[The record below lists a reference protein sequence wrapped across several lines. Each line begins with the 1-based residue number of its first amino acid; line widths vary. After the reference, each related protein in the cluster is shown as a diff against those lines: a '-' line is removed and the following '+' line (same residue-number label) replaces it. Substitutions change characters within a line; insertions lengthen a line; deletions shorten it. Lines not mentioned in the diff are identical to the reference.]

1 MDHLVDMRAGDL
13 VQVMSQQGGERRI
26 DVEQALLVG
35 VSIGIGLRANRNRYL
50 SPFSAPPS
58 AGAGVPDVRAPHL
71 SVAGSAR
78 AATAG
83 QVRHQGRTG
92 PVPGRAGAGAVPAR
106 TSWRRQAMH
115 VRVDAP
121 KGGRRAA
128 GRHRYQLIG
137 DAR

>member
-1 MDHLVDMRAGDL
+1 MDVRAGDL

-83 QVRHQGRTG
+83 QVRHQGVPFAE
-92 PVPGRAGAGAVPAR
+92 PVRFPVALVRGRSQRGRHG
-106 TSWRRQAMH
+106 
-115 VRVDAP
+115 
-121 KGGRRAA
+121 GGRRCMSGSTRPRGA
-128 GRHRYQLIG
+128 GERPGAI
-137 DAR
+137 AIS